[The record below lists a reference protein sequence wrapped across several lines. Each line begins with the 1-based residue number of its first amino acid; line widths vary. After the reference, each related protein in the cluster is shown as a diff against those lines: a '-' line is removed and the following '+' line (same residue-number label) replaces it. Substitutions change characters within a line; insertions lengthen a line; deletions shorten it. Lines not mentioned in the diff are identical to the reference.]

1 MAFSNLVGEILM
13 RRSIAMLSCLLLL
26 LASCRSATP
35 IDIRKDNDLS
45 LDCNGLYQE
54 ILAAE
59 KAEQEARE
67 IQGDGMRNVMAFAM
81 WGVPGSIIQNNRNSA
96 AIDAARDRKA
106 NLQRLADKKN
116 CPF

>member
-1 MAFSNLVGEILM
+1 M
-13 RRSIAMLSCLLLL
+13 RRSIVLLSCLLLL
-26 LASCRSATP
+26 PLAGCRTATP
-35 IDIRKDNDLS
+35 IDIRKADDLS

-67 IQGDGMRNVMAFAM
+67 IQGSGMRNAAGL
-81 WGVPGSIIQNNRNSA
+81 GVLGIPIGLSQYNTNNT
-96 AIDAARDRKA
+96 AIEAARDRKA